1 MKRVCII
8 GSPGSGKSTFARRL
22 AEITGL
28 PLCHLDL
35 LYHNADRTTVSRE
48 VFSDRLDNVLAQE
61 DWIIDG
67 NYSATMERRLALC
80 DTVFFFDLPVEVCL
94 SGVAARQGKVRPDMP
109 WIEVEEDPEFTDYIR
124 RFPADQRPR
133 ILERL
138 ETLSADASASIF
150 HSREDAHQY
159 LDRLA
164 ADRTFP
170 AQAQV
175 DQHI

>member
-35 LYHNADRTTVSRE
+35 LNWQADRTTVSHK
-48 VFSDRLDNVLAQE
+48 VFLERLERVLAQKC
-61 DWIIDG
+61 WIIDG

-80 DTVFFFDLPVEVCL
+80 DTIFFFDLPVEVCL

-124 RFPADQRPR
+124 SFPETQRPG

-138 ETLSADASASIF
+138 AALPPAVEIVHFT
-150 HSREDAHQY
+150 SREAANDC
-159 LDRLA
+159 LKRLG
-164 ADRTFP
+164 
-170 AQAQV
+170 Q
-175 DQHI
+175 